1 MINLLAVEAVVLL
14 IDALPRIVSLEDGDL
29 ISDAVEAYANLTDEQ
44 KDLFPMDREHHL
56 GDLVYQYSNLDQAKG
71 VEMLTVAI
79 PIAYGIDDIQTIEQA
94 YAAFL
99 NLTPE
104 EQAMVSPESKSRLF
118 QAISQLNQLKNAND
132 FVSLVLAIGPS
143 ITLDDDVR
151 IQAALEA
158 FDRLTSQ
165 DRTFISLEYI
175 QLLATFAK
183 DHQDLTLAV
192 PVQVQLLALPS
203 TVTLSDETSI
213 RAAQAAF
220 DALSQDQQTLVSAEA
235 KARLQ
240 QANQQLNVLLQ
251 LINPGPTPPSD
262 TSEGLYIPWI
272 ILVVL
277 AGWGGGYYL
286 VQLRKKYLL

>member
-1 MINLLAVEAVVLL
+1 M
-14 IDALPRIVSLEDGDL
+14 
-29 ISDAVEAYANLTDEQ
+29 
-44 KDLFPMDREHHL
+44 
-56 GDLVYQYSNLDQAKG
+56 
-71 VEMLTVAI
+71 
-79 PIAYGIDDIQTIEQA
+79 
-94 YAAFL
+94 
-99 NLTPE
+99 
-104 EQAMVSPESKSRLF
+104 
-118 QAISQLNQLKNAND
+118 
-132 FVSLVLAIGPS
+132 LAIGPS